1 MVLIRQAVA
10 DDAPAVARAH
20 IRAWQVAYRGLLPQD
35 YLDALTPEDRAKRYT
50 FEAQLPSG
58 PFTQVAIDE
67 DTICGHVT
75 TGRFRMDCADVG
87 GGDGDGDDLPGD
99 GEIRAIYVDPSRWGT
114 GVGRHLMI
122 AGCAHLR
129 AQGHRT
135 AFLWVLSGNVRARR
149 FYERAGWHWDGAER
163 TDVIGESSVEEVR
176 YRRSLEAV
184 DVERLRYRRPRS
196 R

>member
-10 DDAPAVARAH
+10 NDAIGVAQAH

-58 PFTQVAIDE
+58 PFTQVAVDGE
-67 DTICGHVT
+67 TICGHVT
-75 TGRFRMDCADVG
+75 TGRFRVD
-87 GGDGDGDDLPGD
+87 GDGDGGDGDDLPGD

-114 GVGRHLMI
+114 GVGRHLMT

-149 FYERAGWHWDGAER
+149 FYERAGWHWDGAHR
-163 TDVIGESSVEEVR
+163 IDVIGDSSVEEVR
-176 YRRSLEAV
+176 YRRSLKTA
-184 DVERLRYRRPRS
+184 DV
-196 R
+196 